1 MTVESIVI
9 ICLVAVIAFQQW
21 FYVMQIHKFTDKI
34 MSGNYATYAQ
44 TQAFLQENKPQ
55 GPQEFRVQLP
65 QHEEYDELAQ
75 LNAMLK
81 PPLP

>member
-9 ICLVAVIAFQQW
+9 ICLVAVIVFQQW

-44 TQAFLQENKPQ
+44 TQAFLQENKH
-55 GPQEFRVQLP
+55 GPQEFKVQLP
-65 QHEEYDELAQ
+65 QDEGLDELAQ

-81 PPLP
+81 PPFP